1 MRPIKIRDIRIKEKY
16 SVDDAYLNGWA
27 KIVGF
32 AGTAVYN
39 SLCRHADINQSSF
52 PSVKKIAEEHGAAEK
67 TIKRAIKKLKEL
79 NIIQVEKIRSNKG
92 KWLNNTYILVD
103 KSNWLKIP
111 RGQIDTMVNQGS
123 NMTITTGQK
132 DTTTTG
138 QIDPTKDTHIE
149 GNTYKD
155 SNYLKNLTLLRQE
168 TYRKV
173 GKPMLGES
181 AVIG

>member
-111 RGQIDTMVNQGS
+111 RGQID
-123 NMTITTGQK
+123 
-132 DTTTTG
+132 
-138 QIDPTKDTHIE
+138 PTKDTHIE

-181 AVIG
+181 AVID